1 MDDLESRT
9 KLAGITISTR
19 QSFLRD
25 PSAAVAN
32 LKRQDARIIVGLFYA
47 KAARKVL
54 CEIYKQKLYGPK
66 YVWFFIGWY
75 EDDWFQKHLEE
86 EHINCTLAQMEEA
99 AEGHFTTEALQWNQ
113 DHSPTISGKSVDNFK
128 DRLEDVLREKYA
140 GVAQGIMPEGYLE
153 APLAYDAIWAVA
165 LALNKT
171 MAKLAKEGTSLEDY
185 NYENQQIADIILNE
199 IGDVQFM
206 GMSVCHR
213 IFGKSIY
220 TLHVTYISGLCGI
233 QRGNW

>member
-86 EHINCTLAQMEEA
+86 EHINCTLSQMEEA

-128 DRLEDVLREKYA
+128 DRL
-140 GVAQGIMPEGYLE
+140 
-153 APLAYDAIWAVA
+153 
-165 LALNKT
+165 
-171 MAKLAKEGTSLEDY
+171 
-185 NYENQQIADIILNE
+185 
-199 IGDVQFM
+199 
-206 GMSVCHR
+206 
-213 IFGKSIY
+213 
-220 TLHVTYISGLCGI
+220 
-233 QRGNW
+233 